1 MSPEVA
7 EIPPSPG
14 ALPLFGHSVALLR
27 DPLAFLRSA
36 ADAGP
41 VTGVRCGPL
50 NLVLVNDLDLAREVL
65 TDTRRFTRGR
75 LVSNVHEIIGPTR
88 IGAEGEVHATQRRL
102 VQPALS
108 RGGVNALVPAMGEV
122 ARTRVCTWRA
132 GQEVD
137 VPAEMMWVVCA
148 ISLHCLFGVSAEP
161 VDIAAIR
168 HGVHAVGDAVLARIF
183 IPPPLHR
190 LPTPGQRRAR
200 RALVEFDAFVGRLIE
215 QRCGLAEQP
224 DDLLAVLL
232 STGADDEEVRS
243 EVKSML
249 EAATETTSA
258 SLAWALYELAVHPEI
273 QREVHKE
280 VDDVLADG
288 PVDAEQLRALRV
300 TRRVVVESLRLHSVA
315 LITRRALE
323 DVTLGGTSIRRD
335 TEIGVSPYALHLNH
349 RVFPD
354 PQRFDP
360 ARDSAGALLTFAMGA
375 YRCLG
380 ELLALVEMTAVLAA
394 VAQRWT
400 LEPVPGQ
407 RIKAHISAVPHPGR
421 LRLRATPRGWIG

>member
-1 MSPEVA
+1 MV

-65 TDTRRFTRGR
+65 TDTRCFTRSR
-75 LVSNVHEIIGPTR
+75 IISKIHEIIGPTR
-88 IGAEGEVHATQRRL
+88 LGAEGEVHATQRRL
-102 VQPALS
+102 VQPALR

-137 VPAEMMWVVCA
+137 VPAEMTWVVCA
-148 ISLHCLFGVSAEP
+148 IALRCLFSVSAEP
-161 VDIAAIR
+161 VGIAAIR
-168 HGVHAVGDAVLARIF
+168 RGVRAVGDAVLVRTLV
-183 IPPPLHR
+183 PQR
-190 LPTPGQRRAR
+190 LPTPGQRRTR

-215 QRCGLAEQP
+215 QRRGLAEQP
-224 DDLLAVLL
+224 DDLLAVLM

-243 EVKSML
+243 EAKGIL
-249 EAATETTSA
+249 QAAAETTST

-300 TRRVVVESLRLHSVA
+300 TRRVVVESQRLHSVA

-335 TEIGVSPYALHLNH
+335 TEIGVSPYTLHLNH
-349 RVFPD
+349 RFFPD
-354 PQRFDP
+354 PRRFDP
-360 ARDSAGALLTFAMGA
+360 ARDSAGALLSFAVGTH
-375 YRCLG
+375 RCLG
-380 ELLALVEMTAVLAA
+380 EQLALVEMTAVLAA

-400 LEPVPGQ
+400 LELVPGQ
-407 RIKAHISAVPHPGR
+407 RIKAHISAIPHPGR
-421 LRLRATPRGWIG
+421 LRLRATPRGWTG